1 MTEICI
7 HKKKRIE
14 IFHYQKK
21 KEEKRKKRNKSKK
34 KNSMKRTHKEKF
46 RKKCVQLEV
55 SFEFFCFVR
64 WSDLKNFDEK
74 REEEG

>member
-7 HKKKRIE
+7 HKKKELKFFI
-14 IFHYQKK
+14 I
-21 KEEKRKKRNKSKK
+21 KRKKKRREKKEINPKK